1 MPVPQMAAETR
12 RVILEVSVDW
22 TKRKRQEAP
31 ESLNEKMV
39 DKRAQL
45 PFLDRLGVVESENR
59 DSNFDTYSH
68 IEHCLEK

>member
-39 DKRAQL
+39 DKNDRL
-45 PFLDRLGVVESENR
+45 RVLDRQGVIESENR
-59 DSNFDTYSH
+59 DSSFDTYSH
-68 IEHCLEK
+68 TEHFLEK